1 MRTLGLT
8 PIHAYGE
15 WMVPS
20 FFYRSF
26 REALK
31 VVGLTLP
38 LNPQPIKSVSRLRKG
53 IRTTLLETPLPLYT
67 GISIGVIGRK

>member
-1 MRTLGLT
+1 
-8 PIHAYGE
+8 
-15 WMVPS
+15 
-20 FFYRSF
+20 
-26 REALK
+26 